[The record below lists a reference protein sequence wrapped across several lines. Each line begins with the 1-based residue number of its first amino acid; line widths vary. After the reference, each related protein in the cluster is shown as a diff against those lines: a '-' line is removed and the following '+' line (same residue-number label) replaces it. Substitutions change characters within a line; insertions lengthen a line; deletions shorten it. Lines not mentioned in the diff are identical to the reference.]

1 MHLVIQQSENNDF
14 LPFSSEQF
22 LSFNISAELA
32 LVPDG
37 ILKITSEKDF
47 SPHVICKR
55 LEDIDKK
62 ISSILLIGDQILD
75 WKFLVRLACHI
86 RYHQFTNGLDKL
98 PITLAFQS
106 IPDLLFDKET
116 LGSGEIENFQYEE
129 GFFINTWY
137 DTFTMV
143 KDEAGSTVNAY
154 ELFFQEKLS
163 DKSYE
168 AAMLSIIKISPI
180 HKQGSHAITNF
191 WGAVNLARNAG
202 YSISETGYEYPPTLY
217 FKYLNKNYQSNAVN
231 PSQREFL
238 VQKALEKNHSSFAH
252 SALLI
257 NDKIDLSKH
266 PYFKNKRI
274 LLVDDNADKGWEASL
289 KCIFNQRLDVLT
301 SLKYFISNLEKDEE
315 NMNVKFSQNSTDF
328 LNEFDL
334 IFFDLYMPITEES
347 IPLSKYNNSISIIKL
362 FKNKF
367 PHIPLIVFTA
377 SNKSW
382 TMNEVLENGADG
394 IYVKESPEYAADP
407 QFSHDNFKSFVNIVI
422 NCLEKYSILRP
433 YWEMTQLIINDI
445 TFKSLPE
452 KGQTQFKNRIIER
465 LEMFYGLL
473 KKGFEQHDYDKNRFH
488 FSDYEMAFMT
498 LWSALNEVS
507 EMFYNKIDNT
517 QFKLFD
523 KNGKSYTCF
532 PIKYKNWKLVTSGD
546 YLMQHD
552 FEFDSYNPDGTPAL
566 LNNSNKPALKP
577 INSKCFIK
585 KNKTNP
591 YYTIDVNSR
600 LVNDEIAPQIAF
612 ILLKHFKMSDKH
624 MYLTKLRDLNYL
636 RNKLFL
642 THGSSVSDNFFS
654 DLERNKRLDPNYKIG
669 PTDSIKDLF
678 ELITLIVTG
687 KEIKLTF

>member
-1 MHLVIQQSENNDF
+1 MHLVIQQSENHNF
-14 LPFSSEQF
+14 LHFSNEQF
-22 LSFNISAELA
+22 FYLDISAELA
-32 LVPDG
+32 QIPYG

-47 SPHVICKR
+47 SPHLICKR

-62 ISSILLIGDQILD
+62 ISSILLISDQNLD

-106 IPDLLFDKET
+106 IPDLMFDKET

-129 GFFINTWY
+129 GFYIKTW
-137 DTFTMV
+137 DDVFTMV

-163 DKSYE
+163 DKSFD
-168 AAMLSIIKISPI
+168 AALLSIIKISPS

-202 YSISETGYEYPPTLY
+202 YSDEETGYEFPPTLY
-217 FKYLNKNYQSNAVN
+217 FKYLSKKYKANICSPDERKAIISTALSSNNSVQSAEQLLKDGRLDF
-231 PSQREFL
+231 SGHKYL
-238 VQKALEKNHSSFAH
+238 KYKKI
-252 SALLI
+252 LLI
-257 NDKIDLSKH
+257 
-266 PYFKNKRI
+266 
-274 LLVDDNADKGWEASL
+274 DDNADKGWKSSL
-289 KCIFNQRLDVLT
+289 SLLFNNDIHVFSELIDIN
-301 SLKYFISNLEKDEE
+301 LKDYER
-315 NMNVKFSQNSTDF
+315 
-328 LNEFDL
+328 FDL
-334 IFFDLYMPITEES
+334 VFLDLYMPN
-347 IPLSKYNNSISIIKL
+347 P
-362 FKNKF
+362 KNDNKPDMAYTINILKELKSKF
-367 PHIPLIVFTA
+367 PGVPIIVFTA

-394 IYVKESPEYAADP
+394 IYVKESPEYAASP
-407 QFSHDNFKSFVNIVI
+407 QFSHDNFMSFVNIVI

-433 YWEMTQLIINDI
+433 YWELTRLIINDI

-473 KKGFEQHDYDKNRFH
+473 KKRFEQHDYDKNRFH

-552 FEFDSYNPDGTPAL
+552 FEFDSYNPDGTPTL

-612 ILLKHFKMSDKH
+612 ILLKHFKMSDNH
-624 MYLTKLRDLNYL
+624 MYLTRLRDLNYL

-642 THGSSVSDNFFS
+642 THGSSVADNFFS
-654 DLERNKRLDPNYKIG
+654 DLERNKRLDPDYKIG

-678 ELITLIVTG
+678 ELITLILTG
-687 KEIKLTF
+687 QEVKLTF